1 MGQVGQPGDAVV
13 AQVQSG
19 QGCQVSQALALGD
32 SLYDKNI
39 IILTDML
46 SILLSCRYRHLRLER
61 WDRPGIER
69 FY

>member
-32 SLYDKNI
+32 SFYDKNI

-46 SILLSCRYRHLRLER
+46 SILLSCR
-61 WDRPGIER
+61 
-69 FY
+69 